1 VKFNLILGVV
11 VFTALLIGCGGGGGG
26 GSGQST
32 TTLTLNP
39 STLSST
45 FPGNNQA
52 LNFPSADIIA
62 SVSPA
67 ITTSVYATITDNVGV
82 LSPGPVA
89 VTANSNGTY
98 TVQLVFNKSLA
109 AGTYTGVFTVKLCRD
124 RSCVSLYN
132 LNGGSLPYTLTVTSG
147 IQILGATVNGVTV
160 SPSSLNVKDGD
171 IVTLQSDVPVGWS
184 TLNGGVIISN
194 QSSSSTV
201 WSATLGYGIST
212 PGSTA
217 VLNVVAS
224 TSSTPTAQKITQISL
239 TQ

>member
-1 VKFNLILGVV
+1 MKSNLILGVV
-11 VFTALLIGCGGGGGG
+11 VFTAFLIGCGGGGGG
-26 GSGQST
+26 GSGQPT

-39 STLSST
+39 SPVSAT

-67 ITTSVYATITDNVGV
+67 ITTSVYATIIDNAGV
-82 LSPGPVA
+82 LSPGAVA
-89 VTANSNGTY
+89 VTPNGNGTY
-98 TVQLVFNKSLA
+98 TVRLIFNKSLA
-109 AGTYTGVFTVKLCRD
+109 TGTYTGVFTVRLCRD
-124 RSCVSLYN
+124 SGCASPYD
-132 LNGGSLPYTLTVTSG
+132 LNGGSLPYSLTVTSG
-147 IQILGATVNGVTV
+147 IQIVGATVNGVTV
-160 SPSSLNVKDGD
+160 SPVSLNVRDGD
-171 IVTLQSDVPVGWS
+171 IVTLQSDIPVGWS
-184 TLNGGVIISN
+184 TLNSGVIISN